1 MSTEKLLL
9 ATNNKGKLEE
19 LRAMLGNVPFE
30 LLSPDQLGLMLDVD
44 EYCKTYASNAII
56 KAKAFAKASGLL
68 TLADDSGLEVDALGG
83 APGVLSARYAGP
95 SASDAERIDH
105 LLNKLSDIPEDKRT
119 ARFICVIAIVSP
131 SGSVRLCSGS
141 CRGRITT
148 APHGTNGF
156 GYDPIFFFPKLNKTM
171 AELSAE
177 VKNRISH
184 RARAAMRAHQILGG
198 TATNHNI
205 EKF

>member
-1 MSTEKLLL
+1 
-9 ATNNKGKLEE
+9 
-19 LRAMLGNVPFE
+19 MLVNVPFE
-30 LLSPDQLGLMLDVD
+30 LLSPDQLGLALDVD

-95 SASDAERIDH
+95 AANDVERIDH
-105 LLNKLSDIPEDKRT
+105 LLNKLRDIPEDKRT
-119 ARFICVIAIVSP
+119 ARYICVIAIVSP
-131 SGSVRLCSGS
+131 KGSVRLCSGS

-148 APHGTNGF
+148 APHGINGF
-156 GYDPIFFFPKLNKTM
+156 GYDPVFFFPKLSKTM

-177 VKNRISH
+177 IKNRISH
-184 RARAAMRAHQILGG
+184 RARAAMRANKILNGM
-198 TATNHNI
+198 TTNHDS
-205 EKF
+205 EKSHISD